1 MLAQVKLR
9 MPASVHPQLQR
20 MYTQTHSP
28 MCCWMAVTGP
38 GSGIGR
44 AISIRFA
51 EEGGSIVLAGRK
63 PDVLEEVQLIC
74 SII

>member
-1 MLAQVKLR
+1 
-9 MPASVHPQLQR
+9 
-20 MYTQTHSP
+20 
-28 MCCWMAVTGP
+28 MAVTGP

-63 PDVLEEVQLIC
+63 PDVLEEVRLIC
-74 SII
+74 SIILSAVIDQSLLCRLPACTPIAQFD